1 LKLASVWQ
9 GKDVAMTYDDEF
21 EPRLGKIRSG
31 GKGRSAKFLNR
42 VLAAANLAR
51 GGSGRTAVNRK
62 SRFDG
67 SRIGRGSGVGRVLAA
82 RDSYSSLRQRRVIIK
97 SRIVKLSGKALTGAR
112 AHMRYIQRDG
122 VTREGR
128 PGELYGAGP
137 DKADGRTFMDRAEA
151 GGDRHQFRFIVS
163 PEDGGQ
169 YEDLKPFVRRLMARM
184 EEDLDTKLDWVAV
197 DHYNTG
203 HPHSHIIVR
212 GRDDLGKDLIIA
224 REYITTG
231 MRERAAEIV
240 RLDFG
245 PRSDFEIEGTLRQ
258 EMDQERFT
266 SLDRGLIRGKDDS
279 GIIASVEGDSFR
291 QSLKIG
297 RLQKLQRL
305 GLADDLGQGRWRL
318 SEELE
323 PVLQQMG
330 ERGDIIKTLHNEM
343 RLHGSAHL
351 PDLVIHDHG
360 ALIGQ
365 QPIVGQLVR
374 RGLADELRDRHYM
387 VVDGVDGLTHYIEI
401 GQGDRTGP
409 VANNSVIKIIPKSP
423 EIRPA
428 DRVIAEVAARNGGY
442 YDVDAHLR
450 HDPSA
455 RETFAET
462 HVRRLEAIRRVTGS
476 VERDADGRFRIGAD
490 YLDQALLYEQKQSE
504 MAPAKVEILSPL
516 SLDRLTDVQA
526 PTWLDSELAGNCPT
540 PVSDRGFGKAVNMA
554 LSQRRQWLVAEGLAT
569 EGMGSQVIF
578 NSNMLDALKRREL
591 SLVAGQ
597 LSEDMGLN
605 FVEARAGERIE
616 GILRRTLDLQS
627 GKVGVVELARGAN
640 QKARDFTLVPW
651 RPVLADHIGKQVSGI
666 VRQGDI
672 NWTIGRQRGMGVE

>member
-1 LKLASVWQ
+1 
-9 GKDVAMTYDDEF
+9 MTYDDEF
-21 EPRLGKIRSG
+21 EPRLGRIRSG

-82 RDSYSSLRQRRVIIK
+82 RDAYSSLRQRRVIIK

-128 PGELYGAGP
+128 PGELYGAVP
-137 DKADGRTFMDRAEA
+137 DKADGRAFMDRAEA
-151 GGDRHQFRFIVS
+151 GSDRHQLRFIVS

-203 HPHSHIIVR
+203 HPHSHIVVR

-245 PRSDFEIEGTLRQ
+245 PRSDFEIESALRQ
-258 EMDQERFT
+258 EVDQERFT
-266 SLDRGLIRGKDDS
+266 SLDRDLIRGKDES
-279 GIIASVEGDSFR
+279 GIIASAEGDSFR
-291 QSLKIG
+291 QSLKVG

-305 GLADDLGQGRWRL
+305 GLVDDLGQGRWQL
-318 SEELE
+318 AEDLE
-323 PVLQQMG
+323 PVLRQMG

-343 RLHGSAHL
+343 RLHGSAHI
-351 PDLVIHDHG
+351 PDLVIHNHG

-365 QPIVGQLVR
+365 QPVVGQLVR

-401 GQGDRTGP
+401 GQGDRNGP
-409 VANNSVIKIIPKSP
+409 VAHSSVVKIIPKSP

-428 DRVIAEVAARNGGY
+428 DRVIAEVAAHNGGY

-450 HDPSA
+450 HDASA

-476 VERDADGRFRIGAD
+476 VEREADGRFRIGAD
-490 YLDQALLYEQKQSE
+490 YLDQALRYEQKQSE
-504 MAPAKVEILSPL
+504 LAPVRVEILSPL
-516 SLDRLTDVQA
+516 SPDKLTDIHA
-526 PTWLDSELAGNCPT
+526 PTWLDRKLAENFPT
-540 PVSDRGFGKAVNMA
+540 TVTDRGFGKIVNDA
-554 LSQRRQWLVAEGLAT
+554 LRQRQQWLTAEGLAT
-569 EGMGSQVIF
+569 EGVGGQTVF
-578 NSNMLDALKRREL
+578 KDNMIDILRRREL
-591 SLVAGQ
+591 SLVAAR
-597 LSEDMGLN
+597 LSEDMGMI
-605 FVEARAGERIE
+605 FIEARPGERVE
-616 GILRRTLDLQS
+616 GVLSRAIDLQG
-627 GKVGVVELARGAN
+627 GKVAVVELANGVN
-640 QKARDFTLVPW
+640 PKARDFTLVPW
-651 RPVLADHIGKQVSGI
+651 RPVLIDHIGKQVSAI

-672 NWTIGRQRGMGVE
+672 SWTIGKQRGIGVGL